1 MKTKFSMLEFFPIQ
15 RTFSL
20 VRRQSPKAKIC
31 GKSALLHLHYGPV
44 SRERE
49 REREEKSPAPDRIK
63 THDLLILG
71 LITTNLSKS
80 NLKFD

>member
-49 REREEKSPAPDRIK
+49 EKSPAPDRIK